1 MSWTL
6 SLIEEGAKGQ
16 TGELF
21 LIVGGGFFSV
31 GGDGRLE
38 TVNFFWVGGTL
49 GGTLPVAIPFPRSQ
63 IISRAGKQ
71 NKNEVE
77 SGSHSSVSLY
87 AIHHNCL
94 TGV

>member
-6 SLIEEGAKGQ
+6 SLIEEGAEGQ

-31 GGDGRLE
+31 GEGGRLV

-49 GGTLPVAIPFPRSQ
+49 GGTLPVAIPFVSLPRPQ

-77 SGSHSSVSLY
+77 SGSYSSVSLH

-94 TGV
+94 